1 IDPNRVYMRSLAT
14 RRANKSI
21 SGSIKGAIE
30 VCKTAGFDLIIVE
43 TSGIGQGDSGI
54 IDITDIPIYVMTSE
68 YGAATQLEKI
78 NMLDLA
84 EFVVLNKFEKK
95 GSLDALRAVRKQI
108 KRNRGEWDKD
118 MADMPVYPTIAAQ
131 FHDEGVNRLFKA
143 LVDSINKRYSFEW
156 EPKQYTNAEP
166 AEDIQTQAI
175 IPGKR
180 QRYLSEISETVRDY
194 HHWTKEQVRV
204 AKKLNQV
211 EGTLE
216 QIDHWAPDEQ
226 KGFENKLSAMQDH
239 WLSKLDSRSRNIL
252 DHWDELY
259 EEYQQDNVEVQV
271 RDKTFKN
278 EMFRES
284 LSGLQIPRIALP
296 KTDNKGEQ
304 LKFAL
309 KENLPGYYPY
319 TAGVFPFKREG
330 EDPTRMF
337 AGEGTPERT
346 NKRFHYLSEDM
357 PAARL
362 STAFDSVTLYG
373 EDPDSQPDIY
383 GKVGNSGVSI

>member
-216 QIDHWAPDEQ
+216 RIDHWLLMSRRALRISSVQ
-226 KGFENKLSAMQDH
+226 CKTIGSVSSIRAAAIFWTTGMSYTKNT
-239 WLSKLDSRSRNIL
+239 SKIMWTYRFGIR
-252 DHWDELY
+252 
-259 EEYQQDNVEVQV
+259 
-271 RDKTFKN
+271 
-278 EMFRES
+278 
-284 LSGLQIPRIALP
+284 P
-296 KTDNKGEQ
+296 
-304 LKFAL
+304 LKM
-309 KENLPGYYPY
+309 KC
-319 TAGVFPFKREG
+319 
-330 EDPTRMF
+330 
-337 AGEGTPERT
+337 
-346 NKRFHYLSEDM
+346 
-357 PAARL
+357 
-362 STAFDSVTLYG
+362 SV
-373 EDPDSQPDIY
+373 
-383 GKVGNSGVSI
+383 NH